1 MTRKLAVTA
10 LLVAAVAATSA
21 CQAKKEET
29 KAPAGPAGKT
39 EDEKT
44 VYAIGTM
51 MGRQISSFGL
61 SPSELEALKQGVA
74 DAAAAKKPEVD
85 IETYG
90 PKIQALAQSRT
101 AKAAE
106 VEKGKAAA
114 FIENAAK
121 EPGAV
126 KTASGLVYKTMTPGT
141 GKSPVASDLV
151 KVHYHGTLTT
161 GEVFD
166 SSVKRGE
173 PVDFALNAVIPC
185 WTEGVQKMKVGE
197 KARLVCPSSIAY
209 GDQGRPPQIPG
220 GATLVFEV
228 ELLAIKGK

>member
-10 LLVAAVAATSA
+10 LLMAAVAATGA

-44 VYAIGTM
+44 VYAIGVM

-61 SPSELEALKQGVA
+61 SPAELEALKQGVV
-74 DAAAAKKPEVD
+74 DAAGGKKPEVE
-85 IETYG
+85 IEAYG
-90 PKIQALAQSRT
+90 PKIQGFAHART
-101 AKAAE
+101 TKAAE
-106 VEKGKAAA
+106 AEKAKAAA
-114 FIENAAK
+114 FTDNAAK

-126 KTASGLVYKTMTPGT
+126 KTASGLIFKTINPGK
-141 GKSPVASDLV
+141 GKSPAATDLV

-166 SSVKRGE
+166 SSVTRGE
-173 PVDFALNAVIPC
+173 PVDFALNGVIPC
-185 WTEGVQKMKVGE
+185 WTEGVQRMKVGE